1 MKNQICIM
9 IDCGNNKYMFTNKK
23 NLQFL
28 IEFANKFMLKIH
40 YAKTSQENIVS
51 MEKLAKIF
59 CDQNYVSPVEYK
71 IIKKNVC
78 VKNDSRQNIT
88 KKAKQIREKIL
99 NLLLKKGK
107 ITIKQ
112 IQEKFESENIS
123 TSALSNH
130 FTHVRH
136 QLSIKGYKVLKIKN
150 GVYELQSASRTKS

>member
-1 MKNQICIM
+1 M

-28 IEFANKFMLKIH
+28 VEFANKFTLKIH
-40 YAKTSQENIVS
+40 YAKTAQENIIS
-51 MEKLAKIF
+51 MEKVAKSF
-59 CDQNYVSPVEYK
+59 CDQNYVSPTDYK

-78 VKNDSRQNIT
+78 LKNDSRENIT
-88 KKAKQIREKIL
+88 KKAKQIREKIF
-99 NLLLKKGK
+99 NLLLKKKK
-107 ITIKQ
+107 ITFKQ

-136 QLSIKGYKVLKIKN
+136 QLSIKGYKILKIKN
-150 GVYELQSASRTKS
+150 GVYELQPVSRSKS